1 MFSVAVGFR
10 WCYEDAHYDGHRY
23 EDAPRYEDEYMK
35 GDPKGKGLNSKGQA
49 KNSQKSFK
57 ILELTNLSNLFL
69 QNYKQDITSLKTN
82 IVPETLGLEDEF
94 HLGARPPGSCYVR
107 FLVGVNLNGN
117 SDPLKHVACEGS
129 GVGCRFSW
137 LTLLGCE

>member
-1 MFSVAVGFR
+1 MGFKR
-10 WCYEDAHYDGHRY
+10 CYEDAHYDGH
-23 EDAPRYEDEYMK
+23 RYEDEYMK

-49 KNSQKSFK
+49 KKIQKIFK
-57 ILELTNLSNLFL
+57 ILEFTNLSNLFL
-69 QNYKQDITSLKTN
+69 QNYKQDRASLKTK

-94 HLGARPPGSCYVR
+94 HLGKASWQLLCS
-107 FLVGVNLNGN
+107 FFWGVNLNGN
-117 SDPLKHVACEGS
+117 SDPLKHVGCEGS